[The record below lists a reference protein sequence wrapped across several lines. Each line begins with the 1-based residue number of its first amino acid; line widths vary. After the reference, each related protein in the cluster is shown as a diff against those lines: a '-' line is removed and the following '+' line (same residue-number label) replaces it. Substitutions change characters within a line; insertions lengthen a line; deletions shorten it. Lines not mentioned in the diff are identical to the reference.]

1 LNPPEE
7 LTPPV
12 ELPVRDALA
21 LLERGEMSI
30 EGRLVEASNA
40 TLYCAVTV
48 DGLSA
53 ACVYKP
59 VAGERPLWDFPDG
72 TLAERELAAHAVSA
86 ASGWDIVPPTVY
98 RVGPAGP
105 GMVQLWIA
113 EDPSADVVA
122 MIRRRDRP
130 ELRRIAVFDAVIN
143 NADRKGGHLL
153 PTPTG
158 HVYGVDHGVCF
169 HVEDKLRTVLW
180 QWAGRSLTDD
190 TQDVLRALRRDLDG
204 RLGAQLCELLTT
216 AEVRRTRAR
225 VDRLLS
231 TRRHPEPGD
240 GWPAVPWPPM

>member
-1 LNPPEE
+1 MNPDE
-7 LTPPV
+7 LTQPV
-12 ELPVRDALA
+12 ELAVADALA
-21 LLERGEMSI
+21 LLERGEVSI

-40 TLYCAVTV
+40 TLYCAVTL
-48 DGLSA
+48 DGVSA

-72 TLAERELAAHAVSA
+72 TLAEREQAAYAVSA
-86 ASGWDIVPPTVY
+86 ATGWDIVPPTVY

-113 EDPSADVVA
+113 EDPTADVVA

-130 ELRRIAVFDAVIN
+130 QLRRIAVFDAVIN

-153 PTPTG
+153 PTPSG

-180 QWAGRSLTDD
+180 QWAGRSLDDD

-204 RLGAQLCELLTT
+204 RLGAQLGELLTN

-225 VDRLLS
+225 VDRLLA
-231 TRRHPEPGD
+231 TRRHPEP
-240 GWPAVPWPPM
+240 